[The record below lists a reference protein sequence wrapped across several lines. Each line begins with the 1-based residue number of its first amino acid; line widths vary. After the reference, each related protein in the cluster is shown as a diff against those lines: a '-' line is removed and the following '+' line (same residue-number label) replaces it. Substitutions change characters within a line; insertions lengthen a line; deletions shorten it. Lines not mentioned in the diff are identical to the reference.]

1 MGNPPLIV
9 GLLINVIE
17 AEGIEFIGPVHEW
30 EPSGEAWGPTSVP
43 QTATSTR

>member
-30 EPSGEAWGPTSVP
+30 EPTGGRGRTSVP

>member
-1 MGNPPLIV
+1 MSNPPLIV

-30 EPSGEAWGPTSVP
+30 EPTARRGRTSVP